1 MRLAGK
7 RTNSRSK
14 LPTTSADWS
23 ALIPV
28 LPGEG
33 PRSRALYSAI
43 RRLME
48 TGAVPAGAK
57 LPTTRD
63 LAGRF
68 GLSRS
73 AAIAAFEMLLSDG
86 FAEARVGAGT
96 FFAALVPRLP
106 QDRVSPRPPDPLPP
120 PA

>member
-1 MRLAGK
+1 M
-7 RTNSRSK
+7 
-14 LPTTSADWS
+14 PTTSADWS

-33 PRSRALYSAI
+33 PRAQALYSAI
-43 RRLME
+43 RRLIE

-68 GLSRS
+68 GLSRA
-73 AAIAAFEMLLSDG
+73 AAIAAFEMLVSEG
-86 FAEARVGAGT
+86 FAEARIGAGT
-96 FFAALVPRLP
+96 FVAGLVPHLP
-106 QDRVSPRPPDPLPP
+106 QDQAAPARRPTPRRRPPCL
-120 PA
+120 